1 MYRLVRDKAS
11 EHGIV
16 VYAYRSRKMMDNM
29 IGWLCP
35 HAFAMAGFRP
45 AADPA
50 GNPVSPGP

>member
-16 VYAYRSRKMMDNM
+16 VYAYRSRKMMDSM